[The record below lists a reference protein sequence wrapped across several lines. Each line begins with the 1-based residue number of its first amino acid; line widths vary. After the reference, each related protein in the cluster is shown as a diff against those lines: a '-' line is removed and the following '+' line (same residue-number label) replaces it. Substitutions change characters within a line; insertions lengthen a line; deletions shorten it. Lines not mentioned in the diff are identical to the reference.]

1 MQVKDYSVQFNVV
14 SKGLDSEGLGAQTVL
29 VAFCAENKL
38 GSSRECAVLRAGF
51 YLEQSLLDM
60 QDLCVRT
67 DTKAAPRPKL

>member
-1 MQVKDYSVQFNVV
+1 MRKPCSCLRWKQAGKQQGV
-14 SKGLDSEGLGAQTVL
+14 S
-29 VAFCAENKL
+29 
-38 GSSRECAVLRAGF
+38 AVLRAGF

>member
-1 MQVKDYSVQFNVV
+1 MRKARPWLRGKQAGKQQGV
-14 SKGLDSEGLGAQTVL
+14 S
-29 VAFCAENKL
+29 
-38 GSSRECAVLRAGF
+38 AVLRAGF